1 MFGKALLA
9 GALAVAV
16 LGLLVAWGG
25 NATGALVAYFVVL
38 VLGTGCLA
46 GYRYAEVRRS
56 LSPDHVLEPR
66 WMRRLATAP
75 AALVILSCLANAFV
89 WATEVSKR

>member
-1 MFGKALLA
+1 MVGKALLA
-9 GALAVAV
+9 GAFAVAV

-25 NATGALVAYFVVL
+25 DATSCLIAYCIVL

-56 LSPDHVLEPR
+56 LRPDQVLEPR
-66 WMRRLATAP
+66 WLRRLATLP

>member
-1 MFGKALLA
+1 MTE
-9 GALAVAV
+9 
-16 LGLLVAWGG
+16 
-25 NATGALVAYFVVL
+25 ATGVTASQNMDRSHQEHWIPDKTLSMENMH
-38 VLGTGCLA
+38 

-56 LSPDHVLEPR
+56 LKPDHALEPR